1 MEREFHYIFTDP
13 QTGGYDINN
22 QFYDVNIKNN
32 LPKRSKNPCDF
43 CKKVHADDCLF
54 DFEDESISID
64 NVLGM
69 ISNDR
74 ELELVIQWK
83 TNAKVNLGELEN
95 RKYKSVKL
103 DTHE

>member
-13 QTGGYDINN
+13 QTGGYDTNN

>member
-1 MEREFHYIFTDP
+1 
-13 QTGGYDINN
+13 
-22 QFYDVNIKNN
+22 
-32 LPKRSKNPCDF
+32 
-43 CKKVHADDCLF
+43 VHTEDCLF
-54 DFEDESISID
+54 HFEDESITID

-83 TNAKVNLGELEN
+83 SNAKVNLGELEN